1 MTLSSP
7 RRPPLWAVVVF
18 GCGFALA
25 LSPNIVEVYGIHNDY
40 EMLTLR
46 AHGLLYHEA
55 PHLFAIARPFSA
67 LFSNLPLLLVDSI
80 ADFRWTR
87 ILSTLTVWF
96 LGYQMMSICLQ
107 HLRTLTFP
115 ALLVTLSTF
124 LVPGFIYSVLNAP
137 AWGAHLVPV
146 FCAFTAYQI
155 LSRSNVQA
163 LAFAVAVQERD
174 INVLW
179 VQFRRY
185 CALRWVWLACLVW
198 QVAFYDFPSNALIVT
213 IFPVILVVFSQ
224 APSSYRMVI
233 AIRDIGF
240 IAANM
245 VLFWLSTKF
254 IYMPLVK
261 LTSLPMSAASPWSRF
276 QAKVDATY
284 NMSLSTDPQE
294 MLSRLKQIATVTGNL
309 WWLPQTGLHIAVF
322 VVIALAAVLGLAA
335 ARRSTSRPADGV
347 PPYVRAFTIA
357 VPVICFL
364 TASSAIIIA
373 AGAFVS
379 YRTVVVPT
387 AIVGIILLWA
397 VDDLVRNTVRLLSP
411 AIAGIAAH
419 VAVAAIAVAAVAGNF
434 QQNVFTMQLAR
445 SERAYFRGI
454 VREAITKGST
464 AVVLVDPR
472 PISLPEDHPIVY
484 DEKGRAIP
492 PYELACFSGYCLQTG
507 SIVTVLAHEMG
518 ANFQA
523 VANYREGEPVPITC
537 DMLTAPDMPA
547 GLSDK
552 TTKQAEWLR
561 GFKSTCVDYSLAWHD
576 LSAPVT
582 P

>member
-1 MTLSSP
+1 M
-7 RRPPLWAVVVF
+7 F
-18 GCGFALA
+18 GCGVALA

-87 ILSTLTVWF
+87 LLSTLTVWL

-107 HLRTLTFP
+107 HLRTSAFP
-115 ALLVTLSTF
+115 ALAVTLSTF

-146 FCAFTAYQI
+146 FCAFAAYQI
-155 LSRSNVQA
+155 LSRSNVPA

-174 INVLW
+174 TKVLW
-179 VQFRRY
+179 VQIRRY

-213 IFPVILVVFSQ
+213 IFPVILVLFSQ
-224 APSSYRMVI
+224 APRSYRAVI

-254 IYMPLVK
+254 LYMPLVK
-261 LTSLPMSAASPWSRF
+261 LTSLPISAASPWSRF
-276 QAKVDATY
+276 QARVDATY
-284 NMSLSTDPQE
+284 NMSLNTDPQE
-294 MLSRLKQIATVTGNL
+294 MLSRLKQIATVAGNL

-322 VVIALAAVLGLAA
+322 VIIALAAVLALAS
-335 ARRSTSRPADGV
+335 ARRSKRPPADAV
-347 PPYVRAFTIA
+347 PTYVRAFTIA
-357 VPVICFL
+357 VPLICFL

-379 YRTVVVPT
+379 YRTAVVPT

-397 VDDLVRNTVRLLSP
+397 VDDLVRNTVRLLST
-411 AIAGIAAH
+411 AVAGIAAH
-419 VAVAAIAVAAVAGNF
+419 AAMAAIALTAVAGNF
-434 QQNVFTMQLAR
+434 QQNLFTMRLAR
-445 SERAYFRGI
+445 SETEYFRGI
-454 VREAITKGST
+454 VREAIAKGSS

-484 DEKGRAIP
+484 DEQGRAIP

-507 SIVTVLAHEMG
+507 SIVTVLGHEMG
-518 ANFQA
+518 ANLQA
-523 VANYREGEPVPITC
+523 VASFREGEPMPITC
-537 DMLTAPDMPA
+537 DMLTAPNLPA
-547 GLSDK
+547 GL
-552 TTKQAEWLR
+552 TEAMTKELDWLR
-561 GFKSTCVDYSLAWHD
+561 GLKPTCVNYGLAWHD
-576 LSAPVT
+576 LWARAAP
-582 P
+582 